1 MGGHNFRL
9 VLDNEPDR
17 AKVMRT
23 GLPTPNHRTCR
34 GVTQDTDPLLPN
46 EEAEWIR
53 AAQSGDREVCNAAC
67 QHLIERYWDRLYR
80 WLYHLTRDRHAA
92 EDLTQETFLKAL
104 GAIQSFR
111 AGSNFRAWIFR
122 IGKNNFVNQMR
133 SERRTRHQL
142 PEDAAA
148 PEMSGVELTT
158 ENREALEVVKKA
170 VSELPMDFRMALLL
184 RVEEG
189 LSFREVARILD
200 TTEETARWR
209 VFKARQKLLKV
220 LSPELLPPGA
230 ATGEG

>member
-1 MGGHNFRL
+1 
-9 VLDNEPDR
+9 
-17 AKVMRT
+17 
-23 GLPTPNHRTCR
+23 
-34 GVTQDTDPLLPN
+34 VTQETDPLLPK

-53 AAQSGDREVCNAAC
+53 AAQSGDREAFANLLKV
-67 QHLIERYWDRLYR
+67 YWDRLYR

-111 AGSNFRAWIFR
+111 AGTNFRAWIFR
-122 IGKNNFVNQMR
+122 IGKNNFVNQKR
-133 SERRTRHQL
+133 SEKRTKHQL

-148 PEMSGVELTT
+148 PDVGGIETTT
-158 ENREALEVVKKA
+158 ENREALEVVSKA
-170 VSELPMDFRMALLL
+170 VADLPVDFRMALLL

-189 LSFREVARILD
+189 LSFREVAKILN

-230 ATGEG
+230 AAEERS